1 MKKLVSMLLVLC
13 LVLCSVTIV
22 ALADDS
28 DTVTYEITDE
38 NMALLEKFK
47 ADPSRVSFD
56 ELSQAMN
63 DDIVFAAE
71 AYKVLDSISV
81 VNIDNIA
88 SNCDVT
94 SDESGVCELSGVSD
108 TIAVHDFSTGATY
121 SGDLGSEAESYSLD
135 PDGYYPSRINRY
147 NWKEGMCRLFIQLDH
162 GYYTWASGFRVGPH
176 WIIMTDL
183 DTGSHA
189 RVSVP
194 SCRFFELYH
203 VYRSVWDWFMSEHY
217 GYDGFL
223 SLGQQF
229 TYVSAFPR
237 HVDRLWLC
245 DVTWLDDWFD
255 GSLAGLRRSNSFSP
269 TMFDGHD
276 VEDIV
281 YAE

>member
-1 MKKLVSMLLVLC
+1 MKVFLKVFLLLLVLIPC
-13 LVLCSVTIV
+13 WMLPAMCAREYDGVVVNFEDGS
-22 ALADDS
+22 
-28 DTVTYEITDE
+28 TYLGRDGKNLDCIFGIPMSTS
-38 NMALLEKFK
+38 A
-47 ADPSRVSFD
+47 VS
-56 ELSQAMN
+56 E
-63 DDIVFAAE
+63 
-71 AYKVLDSISV
+71 VLDI
-81 VNIDNIA
+81 
-88 SNCDVT
+88 
-94 SDESGVCELSGVSD
+94 
-108 TIAVHDFSTGATY
+108 TG
-121 SGDLGSEAESYSLD
+121 
-135 PDGYYPSRINRY
+135 
-147 NWKEGMCRLFIQLDH
+147 
-162 GYYTWASGFRVGPH
+162 
-176 WIIMTDL
+176 MTDL